1 MEFEYRP
8 FDVEPYL
15 QQKVQ
20 PIFLI
25 SKPKPATKYYTLT
38 NPATGEYSITTRN
51 SDAIRVPV
59 FGVAAKATVESMQNM
74 THGSLLTA
82 AGLEVAMKFMQHLPA
97 RTTVT
102 RLQVFIANS
111 CHKLPD
117 GSFRTYFGFV
127 AEADAS

>member
-1 MEFEYRP
+1 MEFEYHP

-25 SKPKPATKYYTLT
+25 SNPQPATKYYTLT
-38 NPATGEYSITTRN
+38 NPVTGEFSVTTCN

-59 FGVAAKATVESMQNM
+59 FGIATKPTTSAMQDM
-74 THGSLLTA
+74 THGSLLTS
-82 AGLEVAMKFMQHLPA
+82 AGLEIAMQFMQQLPA
-97 RTTVT
+97 RTAVT
-102 RLQVFIANS
+102 RLQVFIANN
-111 CHKLPD
+111 CHELPD

-127 AEADAS
+127 AESDSR